1 MLFHK
6 FEQLGLRLGI
16 FPTGT
21 SFIHIRTGSHVEQRL
36 LNVIALISCHQ
47 HSKPE
52 VIILQKIEILIGA
65 NCLDCGFLIH
75 HAGVIKRIALL
86 CKLYDFRICLG
97 RHTPCIDGVR
107 ISSKLLHDTGANTH
121 LRMCVKHSDLFFT
134 SIRISDVI
142 AVHPG
147 NQFILAV
154 LDALVQSI
162 AEAAVL
168 CQPNNVQSVAHLL
181 LLCCN
186 HGIQLRIQR
195 SIAHQHKIVCW
206 NRLHLNAFDCLSQIF
221 RLFFVIN
228 SH

>member
-1 MLFHK
+1 M
-6 FEQLGLRLGI
+6 
-16 FPTGT
+16 
-21 SFIHIRTGSHVEQRL
+21 EQRL
-36 LNVIALISCHQ
+36 LNVVTLISCHQ

-75 HAGVIKRIALL
+75 HAGVIKRVALL
-86 CKLYDFRICLG
+86 RKLHDLRIG
-97 RHTPCIDGVR
+97 FWRNAPR
-107 ISSKLLHDTGANTH
+107 IYSRRVCRKFLHDTGANTH
-121 LRMCVKHSDLFFT
+121 FRVRVEHIDLFLT
-134 SIRISDVI
+134 PIWISNII
-142 AVHPG
+142 AIHPG
-147 NQFILAV
+147 DQFILAV